1 MIWFDSL
8 QTKTCLRLKR
18 IRQRHR
24 ELVAQHAE
32 QVLSI
37 GKALAGDKLFLLPEV
52 EFDNQSSEEETL
64 EMQPM
69 MPSATTSNPV

>member
-1 MIWFDSL
+1 M
-8 QTKTCLRLKR
+8 
-18 IRQRHR
+18 
-24 ELVAQHAE
+24 AQHAE